1 MKMETY
7 TVQLNKENYFSVQS
21 KLIEFGDETVRL
33 VNLRSINGVIGEK
46 FDLSDPKLQEIIM
59 KYLRRSN
66 NIELINIYS
75 RKYNKFNWF
84 EIYNTDEIINQSA
97 NELTENIQL
106 ADKFDESKVKD
117 ELKNN
122 SGDLIPNKLYENI
135 NKSLPLFEKIDIDT
149 CKFIPIWYINGSPRV
164 NAKYCELFTTFEI
177 LIHILSKR
185 FISFKSILLD
195 LSSIH
200 IQKSQFYGKK
210 LEVYLKMEKDSLT
223 DLLLQKDKTI
233 DKLNQKIDD
242 LIKTVKSQTQEI
254 KDQTQQIKD
263 QTQQIKDQTQQIKDQ
278 TSTIVS
284 LKNDLNINTNALN
297 QVVSNVSKLANS
309 TVEYRNDLKSRDKKI
324 VDYIQS
330 NIPPNSISTGQTHE
344 IFILFYSKSLNDT
357 VHLLNTGDKLQ
368 DDDIILDS
376 ISCQLEDL
384 NQHLYIHHKFD
395 DKLDQFVFKTNSSNS
410 LDINRYF
417 KNKAYSIKPLT
428 KFNTGL
434 NYKRKFVVKRNI
446 YEMMRIAFMEGLK
459 KCNNQFYEFDS
470 LMELSNLPIN
480 HVINSINDDSKQFK
494 AEKFSGPLEQIY
506 SIISNINLEN
516 EKNKKEIKDSISAI
530 NDQIKI
536 ELKDQRELIKE
547 EIKLEIKE
555 QTEKIIKQETEKISN
570 QINSINDIL
579 TQFISIN
586 DLRDIGP
593 NINQIYYNHRYRDL
607 NFEND
612 GRIKFKPL
620 NNCTNVD
627 EIYLTFG
634 HLLNSI
640 FRNSNKTNSTY
651 KPDEKRKKLMNK
663 KQPKK

>member
-1 MKMETY
+1 MENY

-21 KLIEFGDETVRL
+21 KLIEFGDETIRL
-33 VNLRSINGVIGEK
+33 VDLRSTNGYIGEK
-46 FDLSDPKLQEIIM
+46 FNISDPKLQKIIHD
-59 KYLRRSN
+59 YLRISN

-84 EIYNTDEIINQSA
+84 EIYNNNDEIINQST
-97 NELTENIQL
+97 NKLTENIQL
-106 ADKFDESKVKD
+106 ADKFDESKVKN

-122 SGDLIPNKLYENI
+122 SGNLIPNKLYENI
-135 NKSLPLFEKIDIDT
+135 NKNLPVFEKIDIDT
-149 CKFIPIWYINGSPRV
+149 CKFIPIWYINGSPKTKA
-164 NAKYCELFTTFEI
+164 NYCELFTTFEI

-195 LSSIH
+195 LSSVH

-233 DKLNQKIDD
+233 DKLNEKIDN

-309 TVEYRNDLKSRDKKI
+309 TVEYRNDLKSRDEKI
-324 VDYIQS
+324 INYIQS

-344 IFILFYSKSLNDT
+344 IFILFYSKSLNDEI
-357 VHLLNTGDKLQ
+357 HLLDTGDKLQ

-384 NQHLYIHHKFD
+384 NQHLYTGHKFD
-395 DKLDQFVFKTNSSNS
+395 DKTDQFVFKTNSSNS

-417 KNKAYSIKPLT
+417 KNNAYSIKPLN
-428 KFNTGL
+428 KFITGL
-434 NYKRKFVVKRNI
+434 KYKRKFVVKRNI
-446 YEMMRIAFMEGLK
+446 YEMMKIAFMEGLK

-651 KPDEKRKKLMNK
+651 KPDEKRKKLMDK
-663 KQPKK
+663 KHPKK